1 MATDVESQEVPRP
14 RRWRRRWTVW
24 LVLAAALMVL
34 LTLFIAANYVLV
46 EVRLIIWE
54 GQVRLAWAL
63 VVAWF
68 AGVILTL
75 AATRLARYC

>member
-1 MATDVESQEVPRP
+1 M
-14 RRWRRRWTVW
+14 VW

-75 AATRLARYC
+75 AATRLAR